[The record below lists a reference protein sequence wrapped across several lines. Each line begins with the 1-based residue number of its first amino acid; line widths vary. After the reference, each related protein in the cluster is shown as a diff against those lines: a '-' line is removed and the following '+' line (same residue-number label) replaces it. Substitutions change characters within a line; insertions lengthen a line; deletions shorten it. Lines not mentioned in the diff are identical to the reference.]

1 MEKNEGVIQMSRSR
15 HFTKYTVPQGSHPK
29 FFKWYAKEPKWWRK
43 LKKHRLR
50 RQEARKCINLV
61 MRLTDNGVS
70 VMWPLDKKPWI
81 YYW

>member
-1 MEKNEGVIQMSRSR
+1 MSRSR
-15 HFTKYTVPQGSHPK
+15 HFTKYTVPAGAHPK
-29 FFKWYAKEPKWWRK
+29 YFNWYAKEPKWWRK

-50 RQEARKCINLV
+50 RQAARKCTHIAL
-61 MRLTDNGVS
+61 RSIDNGES